1 MWKYNRYMRDYAKV
15 INSLDRNIG
24 RVVEYLREHDLL
36 DNTIIVYTSD
46 QGFYMGEH
54 GWFDKR
60 FMYEESMRTPL
71 VMRLPAAL
79 GYERRGDVTTLT
91 QNIDYAPTFLDMAGL
106 PIPSD
111 IQGISLR
118 RLLLKNGKEPDLGRK
133 ALYYHFYEYPGEH
146 AVRRHYGIRTTRYK
160 LMHFYG
166 DIDKWEMYDLKKD
179 PNELTNVFDDP
190 SYAKVRRQL
199 ERDLAG
205 LRKHYKA
212 ENAK

>member
-1 MWKYNRYMRDYAKV
+1 
-15 INSLDRNIG
+15 
-24 RVVEYLREHDLL
+24 
-36 DNTIIVYTSD
+36 
-46 QGFYMGEH
+46 
-54 GWFDKR
+54 
-60 FMYEESMRTPL
+60 MYEESMRTPL

>member
-1 MWKYNRYMRDYAKV
+1 
-15 INSLDRNIG
+15 
-24 RVVEYLREHDLL
+24 
-36 DNTIIVYTSD
+36 
-46 QGFYMGEH
+46 
-54 GWFDKR
+54 
-60 FMYEESMRTPL
+60 
-71 VMRLPAAL
+71 MRLPAAL
-79 GYERRGDVTTLT
+79 GYKRRGDVTTLV

-118 RLLLKNGKEPDLGRK
+118 RLLLANGKEPDLGRK

-199 ERDLAG
+199 ERDLDG
-205 LRKHYKA
+205 LRKYYKA